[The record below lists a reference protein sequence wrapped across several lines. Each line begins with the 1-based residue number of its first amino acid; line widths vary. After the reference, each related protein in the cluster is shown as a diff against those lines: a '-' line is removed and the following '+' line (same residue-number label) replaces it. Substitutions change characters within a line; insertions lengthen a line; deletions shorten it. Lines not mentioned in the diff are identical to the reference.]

1 MEKFVLKHPVTVGE
15 RTVTELSLQD
25 PKVRH
30 LRRTDGH
37 DINSI
42 ASDVALLSALSGE
55 PELVID
61 QIDLKDWAVLRI
73 HLQRIYLEF
82 FGIDPD
88 KTPQNKGEPEDPQN
102 PEAQ

>member
-1 MEKFVLKHPVTVGE
+1 MEKIVLKHPVTVGE
-15 RTVTELSLQD
+15 RTVTELTLQD

-30 LRRTDGH
+30 LKRTDGH
-37 DINSI
+37 ELNSI
-42 ASDVALLSALSGE
+42 AADVALLSALSGE

-73 HLQRIYLEF
+73 HLQRIYFVF
-82 FGIDPD
+82 FGVDPD
-88 KTPQNKGEPEDPQN
+88 KTPQSEGEPKDPRN